1 MLLSVPTWIIH
12 LLTVS
17 EWFAAIVLFRRYG
30 RAIDSAPL
38 RLFALCMVPHLLAG
52 LSILVFHVGG
62 DRWDAVL
69 GVGRGLTFVGALC
82 LLAATVSM
90 LPVRGSGRVWWLVP
104 VVLVGGLA
112 FASTSPEGVRALL
125 PLTNVL
131 YLVFL
136 VALVFVR
143 RSDPRLFSWLSVAGF
158 WFLLVFVAVTIYT
171 QHVAVNVMGLPSL
184 SHADLLHGGSEAFLS
199 VSNLMIALGA
209 LVQLRR
215 WSSGELPSARRTA
228 AAVRG

>member
-1 MLLSVPTWIIH
+1 MLLSAPTWIIH

-17 EWFAAIVLFRRYG
+17 EWFAAILLFARYG

-52 LSILVFHVGG
+52 LSILLFHAGG
-62 DRWDAVL
+62 DRWEVVL
-69 GVGRGLTFVGALC
+69 GVGRGLTFVGSLC
-82 LLAATVSM
+82 LLAATVAM
-90 LPVRGSGRVWWLVP
+90 LPLRGVRRIWWLVP
-104 VVLVGGLA
+104 AILALGLVHGATNPDGMR
-112 FASTSPEGVRALL
+112 GLL

-171 QHVAVNVMGLPSL
+171 QHLAVNVRGLPSL
-184 SHADLLHGGSEAFLS
+184 SHAYLLHGGSEAFLS
-199 VSNLMIALGA
+199 ISNLMIALGA
-209 LVQLRR
+209 LLQLRR
-215 WSSGELPSARRTA
+215 HEQGRPLGAQSSPSS
-228 AAVRG
+228 